1 MIALYEII
9 FSDWSNWGEKT
20 PVSDFSVPDG
30 KTNVDA
36 GKWTIMNDS
45 NIITRD
51 ENIQIFNSK
60 NCNSDIGPSI
70 NDIIENSIKSV
81 LEK

>member
-1 MIALYEII
+1 MIALHEII
-9 FSDWSNWGEKT
+9 FNDWSNWGEKT
-20 PVSDFSVPDG
+20 PRSDFSVPDG
-30 KTNVDA
+30 K
-36 GKWTIMNDS
+36 KWTIMNDS
-45 NIITRD
+45 NIIDRD
-51 ENIQIFNSK
+51 ENITVFNSK

>member
-1 MIALYEII
+1 MIALNEIF

-20 PVSDFSVPDG
+20 PRSDFSVPDG
-30 KTNVDA
+30 K
-36 GKWTIMNDS
+36 KWTLMNDS
-45 NIITRD
+45 NILARD
-51 ENIQIFNSK
+51 ENIQTFNSK

-81 LEK
+81 LGE

>member
-20 PVSDFSVPDG
+20 PLSDFSVPDG
-30 KTNVDA
+30 K
-36 GKWTIMNDS
+36 KWTIMNDS
-45 NIITRD
+45 NIIARD
-51 ENIQIFNSK
+51 ENIQTFNSK
-60 NCNSDIGPSI
+60 NCNSNIGPSI

>member
-1 MIALYEII
+1 MIALNEIF

-20 PVSDFSVPDG
+20 PRSDFSVPDV
-30 KTNVDA
+30 K
-36 GKWTIMNDS
+36 KWTIMNDS
-45 NIITRD
+45 NIIARD
-51 ENIQIFNSK
+51 ENIKTFNSK

-81 LEK
+81 LGE

>member
-1 MIALYEII
+1 MIALNEIF

-20 PVSDFSVPDG
+20 PRSDFSVPDG
-30 KTNVDA
+30 K
-36 GKWTIMNDS
+36 KWTLMNDS
-45 NIITRD
+45 NIIARD
-51 ENIQIFNSK
+51 ENIKTFNSK

-81 LEK
+81 LGG

>member
-1 MIALYEII
+1 MIALNEIF

-20 PVSDFSVPDG
+20 PRSDFSVPDV
-30 KTNVDA
+30 K
-36 GKWTIMNDS
+36 KWTIMNDS
-45 NIITRD
+45 NIIARD
-51 ENIQIFNSK
+51 ENIKTFNSK

-81 LEK
+81 LGG

>member
-1 MIALYEII
+1 MIALNEIF

-20 PVSDFSVPDG
+20 PRSDFSVPDV
-30 KTNVDA
+30 K
-36 GKWTIMNDS
+36 KWTIMNDS
-45 NIITRD
+45 NIIARD
-51 ENIQIFNSK
+51 ENIQTFNSK

-81 LEK
+81 LGE

>member
-1 MIALYEII
+1 MISLYEAL

-20 PVSDFSVPDG
+20 QRSDFSVSDV
-30 KTNVDA
+30 K
-36 GKWTIMNDS
+36 KWTIMNDS

-51 ENIQIFNSK
+51 ENIKTFNSK
-60 NCNSDIGPSI
+60 NCNSDIVPSI

-81 LEK
+81 LGE

>member
-1 MIALYEII
+1 MIALNEIF

-20 PVSDFSVPDG
+20 PRSDFSVPDG
-30 KTNVDA
+30 K
-36 GKWTIMNDS
+36 KWTLMNDS
-45 NIITRD
+45 NIIARD
-51 ENIQIFNSK
+51 ENIQTFNSK

-81 LEK
+81 LGE

>member
-1 MIALYEII
+1 MISLHEII
-9 FSDWSNWGEKT
+9 FNDWSNWGEKT
-20 PVSDFSVPDG
+20 NGSVFSVLEN
-30 KTNVDA
+30 K
-36 GKWTIMNDS
+36 KHTIMNDS

-51 ENIQIFNSK
+51 EGIPTYNSK

-81 LEK
+81 LGE